1 MADHEGGVQVE
12 VVDDG
17 LHVVQDRVPLPRSV
31 AGQPVAAQVHGDD
44 PVRAGQQRRDRVPVQ
59 QGAAQTVQEQDRGS
73 VAAVVAD
80 GKADWTVI
88 DGQVV
93 RCHENSPDG

>member
-1 MADHEGGVQVE
+1 M
-12 VVDDG
+12 
-17 LHVVQDRVPLPRSV
+17 
-31 AGQPVAAQVHGDD
+31 AAQVHGDD